1 MRHGRRVPFE
11 SEPDVCFTRESG
23 RTNKGERG
31 ERAEDQRIG
40 AAGGTWEN
48 SEGVMW
54 LEKRDPGILFWE
66 REAGS
71 EFEEIREGM
80 R

>member
-54 LEKRDPGILFWE
+54 LEKKILGSFSGRE
-66 REAGS
+66 RQEVS
-71 EFEEIREGM
+71 YQKKLEKE
-80 R
+80 